1 MIRATRNMLDFFER
15 QGMKYSPDIETLKS
29 GIDVVKVT
37 YTGDNKDTI
46 RFKIFVDPD
55 EDNVAIRVWTIAKTL
70 DADQAAAVTLLLNDL
85 NNNYRWY
92 RWYLDDDREVT
103 ASVDAVI
110 TADTI
115 GAVAYELVQRG
126 VDIIDEN
133 YPKVMKAMWSAR

>member
-29 GIDVVKVT
+29 GKDVVKVT
-37 YTGDNKDTI
+37 YTGANKEII
-46 RFKIFVDPD
+46 RFNIFVDPD

-70 DADQAAAVTLLLNDL
+70 DANQAAAVTLLLNDL

-115 GAVAYELVQRG
+115 GDVAYELVQRG

-133 YPKVMKAMWSAR
+133 YPKVMKAMWSDQ

>member
-1 MIRATRNMLDFFER
+1 MIRATRNMLDCFER
-15 QGMKYSPDIETLKS
+15 KGMKYSPDIDTTKA
-29 GIDVVKVT
+29 GKDVVTVT

-103 ASVDAVI
+103 ASVDAGI
-110 TADTI
+110 TADTS
-115 GAVAYELVQRG
+115 GDVAYELVQRG

-133 YPKVMKAMWSAR
+133 YPKVMKALWSDQ

>member
-15 QGMKYSPDIETLKS
+15 QGMKYSPDIDTTKA
-29 GIDVVKVT
+29 GKDVVTVT

-115 GAVAYELVQRG
+115 GAIVYELVQRG
-126 VDIIDEN
+126 VNIIDEN
-133 YPKVMKAMWSAR
+133 YPKVMKALWSDQ

>member
-15 QGMKYSPDIETLKS
+15 QGMKYSPDIDTTKA
-29 GIDVVKVT
+29 GKDVVKVT
-37 YTGDNKDTI
+37 YTGANKEII
-46 RFKIFVDPD
+46 RFNIFVDPD

>member
-29 GIDVVKVT
+29 GKDVVTVT

-103 ASVDAVI
+103 AAVDAVI

-115 GAVAYELVQRG
+115 GAIVYELVQRG
-126 VDIIDEN
+126 VNIIDEN
-133 YPKVMKAMWSAR
+133 YPKVMKALWSDQ

>member
-15 QGMKYSPDIETLKS
+15 KGMKYSPDIDTTKA
-29 GIDVVKVT
+29 GKDVVKVT
-37 YTGDNKDTI
+37 YTGANKEII
-46 RFKIFVDPD
+46 RFNIFVDPD

-103 ASVDAVI
+103 AAVDAVI

-115 GAVAYELVQRG
+115 GAIVYELVQRG
-126 VDIIDEN
+126 VNIIDEN
-133 YPKVMKAMWSAR
+133 YPKVMKALWSDQ

>member
-15 QGMKYSPDIETLKS
+15 KGMKYSPDIDTTKA
-29 GIDVVKVT
+29 GKDVVTVT

-55 EDNVAIRVWTIAKTL
+55 EDNVAIRVWTIAKTTN
-70 DADQAAAVTLLLNDL
+70 AHQAAAVSLVLNDL

-103 ASVDAVI
+103 AAVDAVI

-115 GAVAYELVQRG
+115 GAIAYELVQRG
-126 VDIIDEN
+126 VNIIDEN
-133 YPKVMKAMWSAR
+133 YPKVMKALWSDQ

>member
-29 GIDVVKVT
+29 GKDVVKVT
-37 YTGDNKDTI
+37 YTGANKEII
-46 RFKIFVDPD
+46 RFNIFVDPD

-70 DADQAAAVTLLLNDL
+70 DADQAAAVTLLLNTL

-115 GAVAYELVQRG
+115 GAVTYELVQRG

>member
-15 QGMKYSPDIETLKS
+15 QGMKYSPDIDTTKA
-29 GIDVVKVT
+29 GKDVVTVT

-55 EDNVAIRVWTIAKTL
+55 EDNVAIRVWTIAKTTNTR
-70 DADQAAAVTLLLNDL
+70 QVAAVSLVLNDL

-103 ASVDAVI
+103 AAVDAVI

-115 GAVAYELVQRG
+115 GAIVYELVQRG
-126 VDIIDEN
+126 VNIIDEN